1 MFEERIYLS
10 VFYCLISVND
20 ISTNILEEQYREEK
34 ETDLDV
40 EEDIMI
46 SGGR

>member
-10 VFYCLISVND
+10 VFNCLISINEK
-20 ISTNILEEQYREEK
+20 STDILEEQYREEK